1 MLQGIPSLCHLGIS
15 TLLPSAVMKA
25 LVARSLL
32 PNLRHIDGFVDSKAL
47 DTFLTMIAERR
58 PAVLNLTA

>member
-1 MLQGIPSLCHLGIS
+1 
-15 TLLPSAVMKA
+15 MKA